1 MSNINQWRFEE
12 LPNSKIIITEEVYNR
27 LMFLI
32 GRSAWVSSE
41 HSSTLFGR
49 KIDGEDAWIID
60 EVNAN
65 EDYISR
71 GTNSTNPSDYSV
83 STGQNQSIEVQ
94 NKLEQGPGV
103 VVIDIHTHPSGL
115 IDDYRFISSGDE
127 SVYMQYNNI
136 VSNKGGTFFAGLIG
150 VDRVNG
156 NMSFSVVWYNKLNNK
171 FYRVKDIML
180 RKKDEYGRITDF
192 LFPKYGNTQ
201 LICTN
206 WSNED
211 LKLPQSVEED
221 IINLKHR

>member
-180 RKKDEYGRITDF
+180 RKKMNMAE
-192 LFPKYGNTQ
+192 
-201 LICTN
+201 
-206 WSNED
+206 
-211 LKLPQSVEED
+211 
-221 IINLKHR
+221 